1 MMQKVTERPGVTHHL
16 RIAMALVKTSPTSLT
31 GDDVDSD
38 EHMQPPLKLRS
49 SK

>member
-38 EHMQPPLKLRS
+38 EHMQPPLQLRC